1 MQQCCNYC
9 NEMTFMAQ
17 QDILNPARK
26 HRHLM
31 QDRFPARYAAG
42 DAMSTRVSSLRRAIL
57 MQYEGYAVSG
67 FHLIVLEPV
76 FLTGAKLCR

>member
-1 MQQCCNYC
+1 
-9 NEMTFMAQ
+9 
-17 QDILNPARK
+17 
-26 HRHLM
+26 
-31 QDRFPARYAAG
+31 
-42 DAMSTRVSSLRRAIL
+42 MSTRVSSLRRAIL